1 VRIRLKCGHAPSETD
16 GGTTEGSA
24 VADRIMTTAPPASVV
39 SAVSTV
45 PAVPGAA
52 AAAAFEHR
60 RPATPARREVVRAFR
75 DQVASGTYEP
85 PVDAVSAALAAW
97 LLCDGLPDL
106 ES

>member
-1 VRIRLKCGHAPSETD
+1 VRFRLKCGHAASETD
-16 GGTTEGSA
+16 RGTTEGSV
-24 VADRIMTTAPPASVV
+24 VADRMMTTTLSV
-39 SAVSTV
+39 SAV

-52 AAAAFEHR
+52 AAAAIEHRR

-75 DQVASGTYEP
+75 EQVASGTYEP

-106 ES
+106 EG